1 MDKFERFEH
10 WLLEN
15 GAQFPKLE
23 LRSYDTGKESGT
35 SPSSSS
41 FIREN
46 YHCAEEKK
54 ETSKEGD
61 HGECDHTAFHYTTQ
75 KYDAPTIRPTEES
88 EMRGVHAKVNI
99 LPNTVCVSIPRKCL
113 VTVEMGQATEIGQI
127 VLRSNLD
134 LDAPKHIYLMI
145 FLLWDRKVNADRSFF
160 KPYYDILPQTL
171 SNIPIFWSDE
181 ELSWLQGSY
190 MLTQIADRNEAIA
203 DDYYAICQ
211 VAPGLQ
217 KIATLEEF
225 KWARMCVCSR
235 NFGLQIGG
243 HRTSALVPHADM
255 FNHYRPRET
264 KWTYDDTT
272 EAFTITTLQMIPAGA
287 QVYDSYGQKCNHRF
301 LLNYGFAVEDNR
313 EVDGF
318 CPNEVPLELTP
329 IRSDLLY
336 RDKCE
341 FWLRGDDDTSSNAF
355 IGHPNAAGVSA
366 LTAAFA
372 AAASQHSTPSA
383 IVQSAME
390 AVVAADVHHGRAT
403 RGSRGRSCSGSQDH
417 SLPTS
422 KRIRV
427 CVANNE
433 NTKVLFSMLRVLE
446 CDENEL
452 RSIASHQALSFSD
465 DGCPGYVAR
474 ALRGLSG
481 SNPAISQH
489 TFYRTC
495 RDIRHP
501 ISLRNEQAAMRHL
514 LRTVV
519 GVIEL
524 YNCTLA
530 QDVADLADERTYPQF
545 SNIRHAKIQVR
556 GEKEIL
562 HHFALWARTA
572 LDVMAVIEREIEI
585 EKGEDGDEIIG
596 VAGFESVTRAMEDDE
611 DSVNEIHHTIVRYC
625 TDVLGIIRREE
636 LKKVR
641 RSHRHVRGLSDTGDR
656 NLHQF

>member
-15 GAQFPKLE
+15 GAQFPTLE
-23 LRSYDTGKESGT
+23 LRSYDVDVGEEAESESEVGVGD
-35 SPSSSS
+35 
-41 FIREN
+41 N
-46 YHCAEEKK
+46 YHCDEEKK
-54 ETSKEGD
+54 ETFKERD
-61 HGECDHTAFHYTTQ
+61 SPYDAQ
-75 KYDAPTIRPTEES
+75 KYAASAIRPNDDS
-88 EMRGVHAKVNI
+88 EMRGVHAKVAI

-113 VTVEMGQATEIGQI
+113 ITVEMGQATEIGQI
-127 VLRSNLD
+127 VLRTNLD

-171 SNIPIFWSDE
+171 SNIPIFWSQQ

-190 MLTQIADRNEAIA
+190 MLSQIQDRNDAIA

-211 VAPGLQ
+211 VAPSLAN
-217 KIATLEEF
+217 IATLDQF

-272 EAFTITTLQMIPAGA
+272 EAFTITTLQMIPSGA

-313 EVDGF
+313 EIDGF
-318 CPNEVPLELTP
+318 CPNEVPLQLTP
-329 IRSDLLY
+329 LRSDTLY
-336 RDKCE
+336 RQKCE
-341 FWLRGDDDTSSNAF
+341 FWLRGDDYDSSSSNT
-355 IGHPNAAGVSA
+355 ILGHHPTPAGVSA

-390 AVVAADVHHGRAT
+390 AVVAADARAGKT
-403 RGSRGRSCSGSQDH
+403 PRQRGDRERNNTHMRDP

-433 NTKVLFSMLRVLE
+433 STKVLFSMLRVLACE
-446 CDENEL
+446 EAEL
-452 RSIASHQALSFSD
+452 KSIASHQALSFTD

-474 ALRGLSG
+474 ALRGLPRG
-481 SNPAISQH
+481 NTATAQH
-489 TFYRTC
+489 TSYRTC

-501 ISLRNEQAAMRHL
+501 ISIRNEQAAMRHL
-514 LRTVV
+514 LRIVV
-519 GVIEL
+519 GVIDT

-530 QDVADLADERTYPQF
+530 QDVADLVDKRTYPPF

-562 HHFALWARTA
+562 HHYALWARTA
-572 LDVMAVIEREIEI
+572 
-585 EKGEDGDEIIG
+585 IG
-596 VAGFESVTRAMEDDE
+596 VMDVIQRELDAEDIDVTGEKVVGITEFDVLTRAMEEDE
-611 DSVNEIHHTIVRYC
+611 DSEDEIHHTIVRYC
-625 TDVLGIIRREE
+625 TDVLGAIRREE

-641 RSHRHVRGLSDTGDR
+641 RSRSVSATDGFMDLQNNG
-656 NLHQF
+656 